1 MKTTI
6 SIIAFVLAA
15 LSLSAHA
22 SLSAD
27 AHAFKENVKSAGK
40 QGGHAVRDGAK
51 AIGHGAKEAGH
62 AVADATRH
70 GYHATKKAV
79 TGHE

>member
-1 MKTTI
+1 MMKTKI
-6 SIIAFVLAA
+6 SIAFVLAA

-51 AIGHGAKEAGH
+51 AIGHGAKQAGH
-62 AVADATRH
+62 AVTDATKH
-70 GYHATKKAV
+70 GYYATKKAV